1 MKKIRIFILNS
12 LILLAS
18 SLILQIIGL
27 FFNVYISNRIGS
39 EAVGVFALVMSVY
52 LFGITLAT
60 SGINIASTRV
70 ISEELACNNK
80 AGVKSATKK
89 CVIVSLITGIL
100 ASLIFFI
107 FADFI
112 ITKCLHNRVSHK
124 VIYGICIALP
134 FISMSSAIN
143 GYFVAVRKA
152 YKNAIAKFFEE
163 FIKILS
169 TALILNIFMPSG
181 LDYMCLSLII
191 GDVISEVLSL
201 AFLYILLLKDKNYS
215 KSFRFS
221 GNSYAPRILKISLPV
236 AFTSYIKSGLSTL
249 KQIIIPIS
257 LEKSG
262 LGCTLALSNY
272 GIVNG
277 MAMPIIMFPSVFIN
291 CFASLLVPEFSRY
304 YVKKD
309 SKRINQMSIFIL
321 SISLAFSVLIGII
334 VFAFANPICRLLYN
348 QSDISKYVK
357 ILSFL
362 IPCIYLDLVIDN
374 ILKGL
379 DAQISVVFINIA
391 DCLVTISFIYFVVPS
406 LGFIGYILSIF
417 VSEIFNVVLSL
428 SRLLILIH
436 KNKYHNFKTE

>member
-1 MKKIRIFILNS
+1 MKKIKVFILNS

-18 SLILQIIGL
+18 SIILQIIGM
-27 FFNVYISNRIGS
+27 FFNVYISNKIGS
-39 EAVGVFALVMSVY
+39 EAVGVFTLVMSVY

-60 SGINIASTRV
+60 SGINIAATRV
-70 ISEELACNNK
+70 ISEELALNNET
-80 AGVKSATKK
+80 GVKSATKK
-89 CVIVSLITGIL
+89 CVFISLITGLL

-112 ITKCLHNRVSHK
+112 VSKCLHNRVSHN
-124 VIYGICIALP
+124 VIYALCIALP

-143 GYFVAVRKA
+143 GYFVAARRA
-152 YKNAIAKFFEE
+152 YKNAMAKFFEE

-169 TALILNIFMPSG
+169 TAILLNMFMPSG
-181 LDYMCLSLII
+181 LDYMCLALIV

-201 AFLYILLLKDKNYS
+201 IFLYVLLLKDKNYS
-215 KSFRFS
+215 KSFRFL
-221 GNSYAPRILKISLPV
+221 GNSYTPRILRISLPV

-262 LGCTLALSNY
+262 LGCSLALSNY
-272 GIVNG
+272 GVVNG
-277 MAMPIIMFPSVFIN
+277 MAMPVIMFPSVFIN

-309 SKRINQMSIFIL
+309 SKRIKQMSTFIL
-321 SISLAFSVLIGII
+321 VSTLVFSFFIFGII
-334 VFAFANPICRLLYN
+334 FFFAEPICNALYK
-348 QSDISKYVK
+348 QAYIYQYVK
-357 ILSFL
+357 ILAFL

-379 DAQISVVFINIA
+379 DAQVSVVFINIA
-391 DCLVTISFIYFVVPS
+391 DCLITISFIYFVVPS
-406 LGFIGYILSIF
+406 LGFLGYILSIF

-436 KNKYHNFKTE
+436 KNKKL

>member
-1 MKKIRIFILNS
+1 MKKIKVFILNS

-18 SLILQIIGL
+18 SIVLQIIGM
-27 FFNVYISNRIGS
+27 FFNVYISNKIGS
-39 EAVGVFALVMSVY
+39 EAVGVFTLVMSVY
-52 LFGITLAT
+52 VFGITLAT

-70 ISEELACNNK
+70 ISEELACNNET
-80 AGVKSATKK
+80 GVKTATRK
-89 CVIVSLITGIL
+89 CVLISLITGIL

-107 FADFI
+107 FCDFI
-112 ITKCLHNRVSHK
+112 VTKCLHNRVSHN
-124 VIYGICIALP
+124 VIYALCIALP

-143 GYFVAVRKA
+143 GYFVAVRRA

-163 FIKILS
+163 FIKIVA
-169 TALILNIFMPSG
+169 TAMILNLFMPSG
-181 LDYMCLSLII
+181 LDYMCLSLIV

-201 AFLYILLLKDKNYS
+201 LFLYVLLLKDKNYS
-215 KSFRFS
+215 KSYRFS
-221 GNSYAPRILKISLPV
+221 GSSYTPKILRISLPV
-236 AFTSYIKSGLSTL
+236 AVTSYIKSGLSTL

-262 LGCTLALSNY
+262 LGCSLALSNY
-272 GIVNG
+272 GVVNG
-277 MAMPIIMFPSVFIN
+277 MAMPVIMFPSVFIN
-291 CFASLLVPEFSRY
+291 CFANLLVPEFSRY

-309 SKRINQMSIFIL
+309 SKRIKQMSTFILVATLAFSIFIC
-321 SISLAFSVLIGII
+321 II
-334 VFAFANPICRLLYN
+334 LFFFAEPICLALYK
-348 QSDISKYVK
+348 QSDISQYVK

-362 IPCIYLDLVIDN
+362 VPCIYLDLVIDN

-391 DCLVTISFIYFVVPS
+391 DCLITISFIYFVVPS
-406 LGFIGYILSIF
+406 FGFIGYILSIF

-436 KNKYHNFKTE
+436 KNKQL